1 MQENDTLLTTKEAA
15 EMLGFKKTT
24 LDHWRVHPAKNFL
37 PFTKLPNKLIR
48 YKKSDVEAFFSN
60 GVQHQNAGVT
70 E

>member
-1 MQENDTLLTTKEAA
+1 
-15 EMLGFKKTT
+15 MLGFKKTT

-60 GVQHQNAGVT
+60 GVHHQNAGVA